1 MLADASP
8 EVLLAFAERDEHR
21 YDGVLW
27 RALLE
32 ILPARSPRRASV
44 VAHLERIEAALA

>member
-8 EVLLAFAERDEHR
+8 ELLVAFAERDEHR
-21 YDGVLW
+21 YDAGLW

-32 ILPARSPRRASV
+32 VLPARSPRRASV
-44 VAHLERIEAALA
+44 VAHLERIESALR